1 MRRKGPRFKHKCFG
15 HGCKDLAPK
24 FMLDRVPTSTKE
36 WIFEQP
42 DRIAPWSGPV
52 ESRSYLAPNR
62 ELHKKHHL
70 DPLVHPIPQ
79 RKPLV
84 CKRRI
89 KRKRYVN
96 GIRSGKGLSE

>member
-42 DRIAPWSGPV
+42 DRMAPKSGPV

-62 ELHKKHHL
+62 ELHKKTSFG
-70 DPLVHPIPQ
+70 PCGWRIPQ
-79 RKPLV
+79 E
-84 CKRRI
+84 
-89 KRKRYVN
+89 
-96 GIRSGKGLSE
+96 S